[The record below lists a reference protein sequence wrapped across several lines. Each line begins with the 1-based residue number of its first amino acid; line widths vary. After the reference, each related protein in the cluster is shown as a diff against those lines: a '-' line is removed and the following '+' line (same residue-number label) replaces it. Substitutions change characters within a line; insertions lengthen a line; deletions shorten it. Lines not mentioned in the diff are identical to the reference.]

1 MLATIG
7 EDAYDPEHRHADHLS
22 RTAHAQ
28 SEAVEV
34 DIDHVEVGERA
45 RPPRLQPVLQRG
57 DDTRHSALR
66 EGRVLEQ
73 RLEGSA
79 NPTGVAAR
87 QVRGDHRFIHLRH
100 ASLIAR
106 DDRRRPFLRASDVE
120 EGGAGYGERDRPR
133 GSRQRPR
140 LGAVAIA
147 PSDSIALVRTRP
159 ESGPQFLVHGRL
171 NRGATW
177 WWISSLSEMGS
188 SSCAPTDLLVRF
200 LTARSSGGR
209 LPGRPAGRALHQ
221 PEECAIFLFPHEW
234 GRHLAV
240 VDVKTRNHCSYGQSL
255 QRNVS
260 LLLFSGLDVLF
271 ALG

>member
-57 DDTRHSALR
+57 DDTRHRALR

-106 DDRRRPFLRASDVE
+106 DDRRRPFLRASDVQ

-159 ESGPQFLVHGRL
+159 ESGPQR
-171 NRGATW
+171 TW
-177 WWISSLSEMGS
+177 WWISSLSEM
-188 SSCAPTDLLVRF
+188 
-200 LTARSSGGR
+200 RS
-209 LPGRPAGRALHQ
+209 
-221 PEECAIFLFPHEW
+221 EERRVGKECRSRWSPYH
-234 GRHLAV
+234 
-240 VDVKTRNHCSYGQSL
+240 
-255 QRNVS
+255 
-260 LLLFSGLDVLF
+260 
-271 ALG
+271 

>member
-57 DDTRHSALR
+57 DDTRHRALR
-66 EGRVLEQ
+66 EGRVLGQ
-73 RLEGSA
+73 RLAGSA

-87 QVRGDHRFIHLRH
+87 QVRGDHRFIHLGH

-120 EGGAGYGERDRPR
+120 EGGAGYGEPDYKSARDAVRANIITRVVNAYRKAAVGELLKPNED
-133 GSRQRPR
+133 GSES
-140 LGAVAIA
+140 AIMT
-147 PSDSIALVRTRP
+147 SYK
-159 ESGPQFLVHGRL
+159 
-171 NRGATW
+171 
-177 WWISSLSEMGS
+177 
-188 SSCAPTDLLVRF
+188 
-200 LTARSSGGR
+200 AR
-209 LPGRPAGRALHQ
+209 
-221 PEECAIFLFPHEW
+221 
-234 GRHLAV
+234 LAV
-240 VDVKTRNHCSYGQSL
+240 KEQAMQPQIKLPDAPAVQSNGAGQGI
-255 QRNVS
+255 RI
-260 LLLFSGLDVLF
+260 GP
-271 ALG
+271 